1 VVHTDPL
8 NSPHPVPWSWIT
20 ATFAEQQSLSQ
31 QKSRGAAPQVAHYR
45 SATLMS
51 PDGVY
56 AAYSRLQFTIG
67 EALYLSQ
74 VQSILLL
81 ENLET
86 GNLQAIQAASPLGG
100 RMWDPDRS
108 SDLPGAIGILMPL
121 AWSADSQQLL
131 CREFEGVFCSSEA
144 TDYGVVWDRN
154 TNMSHTLTPIGVSYD
169 YAVLLGWSE
178 EDPASLLFKTGT
190 MGDRQCE
197 QWRVGI
203 DGRTVNGEFDE
214 GQVFGQTV
222 SSVWNGPQ

>member
-1 VVHTDPL
+1 MVQTDPL
-8 NSPHPVPWSWIT
+8 NSPYPVPWSWIT
-20 ATFAEQQSLSQ
+20 ETFAAQGG
-31 QKSRGAAPQVAHYR
+31 SRQVAHYR
-45 SATLMS
+45 SATLLS

-67 EALYLSQ
+67 DALYRCQ

-100 RMWDPDRS
+100 RLWDPDRI
-108 SDLPGAIGILMPL
+108 SDLPGAIGILMPVS
-121 AWSADSQQLL
+121 WSHDSQRLL

-144 TDYGVVWDRN
+144 TDYGVVWNRSS
-154 TNMSHTLTPIGVSYD
+154 NMSHTLTPLGVTYD

-178 EDPASLLFKTGT
+178 EEPDALLFKTGV
-190 MGDRQCE
+190 MGDRQTE
-197 QWRVGI
+197 QWRVRL

-214 GQVFGQTV
+214 SLVVGQPLR
-222 SSVWNGPQ
+222 SVWNGPQAQAS

>member
-1 VVHTDPL
+1 VVHADPL
-8 NSPHPVPWSWIT
+8 NSPYPVPWSWIL
-20 ATFAEQQSLSQ
+20 ATFAEQG
-31 QKSRGAAPQVAHYR
+31 SRSVVPTVAHYR

-67 EALYLSQ
+67 EALYLCQ

-86 GNLQAIQAASPLGG
+86 GNLQAIQASSPLGG
-100 RMWDPDRS
+100 RLWDPDCN
-108 SDLPGAIGILMPL
+108 SDLPGAIGILMPV
-121 AWSADSQQLL
+121 AWSEDSQKLL

-144 TDYGVVWDRN
+144 TDYGVVWDRSS
-154 TNMSHTLTPIGVSYD
+154 NMSHTLTPIGVSYD

-178 EDPASLLFKTGT
+178 EDPEAVLFKTGM
-190 MGDRQCE
+190 MGDRQAE
-197 QWRVGI
+197 QWRVAI

-214 GQVFGQTV
+214 GLIFGQTV
-222 SSVWNGPQ
+222 SSVWNGPQAQAS